1 VKIGCFSFITPLFT
15 QNSKHTSIQQRI
27 HTFIKGEQPKT
38 LMPFVVN
45 PRQNM
50 PKGIAYNLI
59 NYCELVEGTGRS
71 IREDK
76 AGYIE
81 HRQSPC
87 HVISAT
93 HP

>member
-1 VKIGCFSFITPLFT
+1 MP
-15 QNSKHTSIQQRI
+15 QQPI
-27 HTFIKGEQPKT
+27 HGLIKAEQPRK
-38 LMPFVVN
+38 LMRIVSDH
-45 PRQNM
+45 RQNM